1 MKGRL
6 WQWATLFMGAQL
18 GNLKWAHLPGT
29 FERWS
34 KGALEVEHLS
44 LYGSSVKGTLR
55 EGSLAG
61 DPAG

>member
-1 MKGRL
+1 
-6 WQWATLFMGAQL
+6 MGAQL